1 MVNPGPAVSDRKGLQ
16 WYWEGIYDITYIV
29 MVIIIHWNSETYQLL
44 NLLFK
49 VKDFMKNKRQ
59 CINYST
65 DFKQTHAVFGE
76 NFKMNKYIF
85 LGLVIPET

>member
-1 MVNPGPAVSDRKGLQ
+1 
-16 WYWEGIYDITYIV
+16 
-29 MVIIIHWNSETYQLL
+29 
-44 NLLFK
+44 
-49 VKDFMKNKRQ
+49 MKNKRQ